1 MAADRF
7 ERQRSVSGETR
18 RAIMTQLLKR
28 GPASAADLGD
38 LLAISAAGV
47 RRHLD
52 SLLAEGLAETCDP
65 HSVAGE
71 ETARGRPAKHFRLT
85 EAGRDQFGTSYDTL
99 AVQAVDAIE
108 RLGGQRAVRVFAQ
121 ERIQRILGDV
131 RSADT
136 DGEVMDAVTDVA
148 AAFETHGYAASVTRI
163 GNGIQI
169 CQHHCPVSAVAA
181 SHPEICEAEHEAIS
195 AIVGCPVQPLALITD
210 GNGVCTTNI
219 PLASRPRDTQ
229 TPSSERSGGQ

>member
-1 MAADRF
+1 MAPDRF
-7 ERQRSVSGETR
+7 ERQRSVGGETR
-18 RAIMTQLLKR
+18 RAIMTLLLKR
-28 GPASAADLGD
+28 GPASAADLGESLD
-38 LLAISAAGV
+38 LSAAGV

-65 HSVAGE
+65 HPVAGE
-71 ETARGRPAKHFRLT
+71 ESTRGRPAKHFRLT
-85 EAGRDQFGTSYDTL
+85 DAGRDQFGTSYDTL
-99 AVQAVDAIE
+99 AVEAVDVIE
-108 RLGGQRAVRVFAQ
+108 RLGGQPAVRLFAQ

-136 DGEVMDAVTDVA
+136 DGEVVDAVNDVVA
-148 AAFETHGYAASVTRI
+148 ALEAHGYAASVTRV

-181 SHPEICEAEHEAIS
+181 VHPEICDAEHEAIS
-195 AIVGCPVQPLALITD
+195 AIVGRHVQPLALITD

-219 PLASRPRDTQ
+219 PLVSRPRDTQ
-229 TPSSERSGGQ
+229 IPSPERSGGQ